1 MVLLQTTVHEVVH
14 GWLVEVAAREGSSVA
29 SVTRRLV
36 MLAWEVAPDVPKRA
50 PAKPARRAAKKAS
63 KRKKVTTRRRQLE
76 LPETAPKRRRT
87 RTQKR
92 GLDHIEPEAAQ

>member
-14 GWLVEVAAREGSSVA
+14 GWLVQVAEREGSSVA

-50 PAKPARRAAKKAS
+50 PVRKPK
-63 KRKKVTTRRRQLE
+63 RRQLE
-76 LPETAPKRRRT
+76 LPGTQKRKKVRARKP

-92 GLDHIEPEAAQ
+92 GLNHIEPEAAQ